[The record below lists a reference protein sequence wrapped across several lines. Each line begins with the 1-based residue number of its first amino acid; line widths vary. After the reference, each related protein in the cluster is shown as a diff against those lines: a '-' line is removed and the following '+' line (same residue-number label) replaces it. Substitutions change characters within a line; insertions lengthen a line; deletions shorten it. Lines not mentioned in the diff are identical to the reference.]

1 MDIKQI
7 RAVHGGTVNDV
18 VLAAITGGFRE
29 LLLSRG
35 ETVEG
40 RVIRTLVHVSVR
52 ADDAP
57 DSRGALREPD
67 RPGDRGGYR

>member
-1 MDIKQI
+1 LVDIKRI
-7 RAVHGGTVNDV
+7 RALHGGTIDDV

-40 RVIRTLVHVSVR
+40 RVLRTLVPRVGPR
-52 ADDAP
+52 
-57 DSRGALREPD
+57 R
-67 RPGDRGGYR
+67 